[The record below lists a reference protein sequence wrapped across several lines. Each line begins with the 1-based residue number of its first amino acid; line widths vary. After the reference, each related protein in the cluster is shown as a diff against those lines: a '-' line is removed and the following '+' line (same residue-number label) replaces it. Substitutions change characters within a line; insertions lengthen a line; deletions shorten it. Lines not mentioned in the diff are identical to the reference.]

1 MRHEFG
7 TKVFKVSLDAG
18 FTCPNRDGT
27 KGTGGCAFCS
37 AAGSGDFAGDRTMD
51 ISSQFRRVK
60 EIMHRKWPNA
70 KYIGYFQA
78 FTNTYAPARYLRQ
91 LYDSILKE
99 NGVVGISV
107 ATRPDCLPDD
117 ILDMLGEINRET
129 YLWVELGLQ
138 TLHQSTARLLNLG
151 YDGSDFVQALKALRQ
166 RGIRVCPHIIL
177 GLPGET
183 YDMMMETARAL
194 SLLDIQGIKMHL
206 LHVMRETNLA
216 LMYERGEFE
225 LLTQDEYVSLVVD
238 ILEILPPPVVIHRVT
253 GDSPRE
259 ALIGPEWSLRKW
271 EVLNGIDKELL
282 RRDTWQGK
290 LFNG

>member
-1 MRHEFG
+1 M
-7 TKVFKVSLDAG
+7 
-18 FTCPNRDGT
+18 
-27 KGTGGCAFCS
+27 
-37 AAGSGDFAGDRTMD
+37 
-51 ISSQFRRVK
+51 
-60 EIMHRKWPNA
+60 
-70 KYIGYFQA
+70 
-78 FTNTYAPARYLRQ
+78 
-91 LYDSILKE
+91 
-99 NGVVGISV
+99 
-107 ATRPDCLPDD
+107 
-117 ILDMLGEINRET
+117 
-129 YLWVELGLQ
+129 
-138 TLHQSTARLLNLG
+138 NLG

-166 RGIRVCPHIIL
+166 RGIRCVPIFWIAR
-177 GLPGET
+177 ET

>member
-138 TLHQSTARLLNLG
+138 TLHQSTARLMNLG